1 MLRGFSCAATGRRF
15 LPCPYLCSRP
25 LTLPLDQAGLDWVC
39 RPSAESVHN
48 SVCLL
53 AGLSAWSDALGP
65 GSSLKRVDLLRSAP
79 YRAQASVIVCLARD
93 AAATLAMLAM
103 LKIRSFLSRTD
114 QARESRRQR

>member
-15 LPCPYLCSRP
+15 LPCPYLCSLP

-53 AGLSAWSDALGP
+53 AGLSAWSRLLPEKSGLGFVTFCAVPSTSERNCMP
-65 GSSLKRVDLLRSAP
+65 GARRDGYARH
-79 YRAQASVIVCLARD
+79 AQD
-93 AAATLAMLAM
+93 
-103 LKIRSFLSRTD
+103 
-114 QARESRRQR
+114 